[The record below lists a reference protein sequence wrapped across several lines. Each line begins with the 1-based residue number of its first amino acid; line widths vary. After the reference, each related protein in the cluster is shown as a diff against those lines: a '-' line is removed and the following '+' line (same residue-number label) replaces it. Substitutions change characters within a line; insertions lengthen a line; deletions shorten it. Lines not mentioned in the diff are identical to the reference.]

1 MRVRIRKIAEK
12 EAEQVIVEC
21 VEITQE
27 VKDICAYV
35 GAKGRELVGTENGR
49 SFRFPLQSV
58 YYFEALDERVFAYTS
73 DRVYEMKLRLYEAEE
88 AYGACHFIRCSKSVL
103 LNLMQLESISPAL
116 NGRFFAH
123 MKNGETVMISRAYV
137 HKLKEAVMGEEEK
150 QE

>member
-1 MRVRIRKIAEK
+1 MKVRIRKIAEK

-27 VKDICAYV
+27 VKDICAYAS
-35 GAKGRELVGTENGR
+35 AKGRELVGTENGKIC
-49 SFRFPLQSV
+49 RFPLASV
-58 YYFEALDERVFAYTS
+58 YYFEAVGERVFACTK
-73 DRVYEMKLRLYEAEE
+73 DRVYEVRLRLYEAEE
-88 AYGACHFIRCSKSVL
+88 AYGACHFIRCSKSIL

-137 HKLKEAVMGEEEK
+137 PKLKEAVMGEEGK
-150 QE
+150 RR